1 MRSRI
6 SIKNELPELE
16 RVHAAIVAGLDG
28 LGASREFA
36 EEMFLVAE
44 EVLANTISYGYEGDA
59 VHEIEL
65 EMTCEDGT
73 FSMKFTDDAAP
84 YDPLSR
90 PAPDLDAGNK
100 RLKNAK
106 AIILICDNGSR
117 SRQCVATLKK
127 EGLESISSLQGGLAT
142 WRQDNLPIV
151 SSDDGK

>member
-1 MRSRI
+1 MEQFIEFTNNHVLLVTGAIMMTLAVLFYEIRLQANRVSALSSVQAVRLI
-6 SIKNELPELE
+6 NNGARVIDIRGKAEFDSGHIVDSIN
-16 RVHAAIVAGLDG
+16 V
-28 LGASREFA
+28 
-36 EEMFLVAE
+36 
-44 EVLANTISYGYEGDA
+44 
-59 VHEIEL
+59 
-65 EMTCEDGT
+65 
-73 FSMKFTDDAAP
+73 
-84 YDPLSR
+84 

-127 EGLESISSLQGGLAT
+127 EGLDSISSLQGGLAT